1 MKKISITRRFRYALE
16 TALVYSVYGFFSVLP
31 LAVAS
36 NLGGGL
42 MRRLGPRLGISRH
55 AEKNIA
61 RAFPEKSE
69 AERRSILLGMW
80 DNLGRVAAEYPHL
93 HDIWS
98 EVELVGQE
106 YLAAARETGKPS
118 LFFAAHLGNWEINP
132 ISAKKNGLPIH
143 LIYRKPNN
151 PWVDGLLRRA
161 RDSSAAGHIAK
172 GSEGAREIFSLL
184 RRNQAIGFLMDQKLN
199 EGISVPFFG
208 IGAMTAPAIAQF
220 AIKFGCPLYPSRVER
235 LNGSKFRVTIYPPL
249 VMNFSGNKDSDVYQI
264 LSAINARIEDWVR
277 ERPEQWLWLH
287 RRWPD
292 EKTDENF

>member
-1 MKKISITRRFRYALE
+1 MRKISITQRFRYVFE
-16 TALVYSVYGFFSVLP
+16 TALVYSIYGFFSVLP
-31 LAVAS
+31 LHVAS
-36 NLGGGL
+36 NLGAGL

-61 RAFPEKSE
+61 RAFPEKNE
-69 AERRSILLGMW
+69 TERRSILLGMW
-80 DNLGRVAAEYPHL
+80 DNLGRTAAEYAHL

-106 YLAAARETGKPS
+106 HLIAARDSGKPS
-118 LFFAAHLGNWEINP
+118 IFFAAHLGNWEINA
-132 ISAKKNGLPIH
+132 ISAKKSGLPIH
-143 LIYRKPNN
+143 LIYRRPNN

-161 RDSSAAGHIAK
+161 RDSAAAGHIAK
-172 GSEGAREIFSLL
+172 GSDGAREIFSLL
-184 RRNQAIGFLMDQKLN
+184 KKNQAIGFLMDQKLN

-220 AIKFGCPLYPSRVER
+220 AIKFDCPLYPSRVER
-235 LNGSKFRVTIYPPL
+235 LSGAKFRVTIYPPL
-249 VMNFSGNKDSDVYQI
+249 VPHFSGDKDSDVYQI
-264 LSAINARIEDWVR
+264 LSAINARIEGWVR

-292 EKTDENF
+292 GNGG